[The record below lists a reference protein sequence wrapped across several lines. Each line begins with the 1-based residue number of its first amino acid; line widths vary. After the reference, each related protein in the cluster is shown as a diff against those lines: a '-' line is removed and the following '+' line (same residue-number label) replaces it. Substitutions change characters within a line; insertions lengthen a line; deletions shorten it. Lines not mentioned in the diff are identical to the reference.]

1 MFWQK
6 CSIFSLIFS
15 LYKVFLQ
22 TDILRMR
29 EISHSKQQEQKKT
42 TKVQNYNK
50 METKKSIYCDGYSID
65 SIDLCI
71 YIVD

>member
-1 MFWQK
+1 M
-6 CSIFSLIFS
+6 
-15 LYKVFLQ
+15 Q

-50 METKKSIYCDGYSID
+50 METNKSIYCDGYSID